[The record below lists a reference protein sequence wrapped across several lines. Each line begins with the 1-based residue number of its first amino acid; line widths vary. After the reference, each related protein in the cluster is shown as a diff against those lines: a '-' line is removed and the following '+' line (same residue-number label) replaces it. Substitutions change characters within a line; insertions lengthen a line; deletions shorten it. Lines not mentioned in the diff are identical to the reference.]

1 MVSLFFVCNV
11 SFLCSFRIS
20 PLSVSLTLSPLVVA
34 VGWVE
39 TIMWYYSLT
48 HYGWD
53 WFLGWVLY
61 RILNSMKSHPWLFL
75 FCLSSLYLF
84 SLLCQ
89 LYGLIYISYPLLY
102 LQGVM
107 APKKDAFSLTS
118 GDFPTLGSEKD
129 ISGKNTESQ
138 GYVC

>member
-1 MVSLFFVCNV
+1 
-11 SFLCSFRIS
+11 
-20 PLSVSLTLSPLVVA
+20 
-34 VGWVE
+34 
-39 TIMWYYSLT
+39 
-48 HYGWD
+48 
-53 WFLGWVLY
+53 
-61 RILNSMKSHPWLFL
+61 MKSHPWLFL